1 MPYYPPMGFHFR
13 VEFLTDNGARKF
25 DETSF
30 QEVSGLS
37 VEIGTEEL
45 SEGGVNN
52 FSHRL
57 PGKIKF
63 GNIVLKRGMVLDSKL
78 ATWISAAV
86 ENYEFEPLTLAIS
99 LLNFKHQ
106 PLMTWHFYR
115 AWPVKWT
122 TSDFKAQDNSIVV
135 ETVELAYQRFTR
147 RKPNA

>member
-1 MPYYPPMGFHFR
+1 MPYYPPTGFHFR
-13 VEFLTDNGARKF
+13 VEFLTSNGARKF

-52 FSHRL
+52 YSHRI
-57 PGKIKF
+57 PGKVKF
-63 GNIVLKRGMVLDSKL
+63 GNLVLKRGMVIDSKL
-78 ATWISAAV
+78 ADWISKAV

-99 LLNFKHQ
+99 LLNQKHQ

-122 TSDFKAQDNSIVV
+122 TSDFKAMDNSIVV

>member
-1 MPYYPPMGFHFR
+1 MPYYPPLGFHFR
-13 VEFLTDNGARKF
+13 VEFLTDSGARRF

-37 VEIGTEEL
+37 VEIATEEL

-52 FSHRL
+52 YSHRL
-57 PGKIKF
+57 PGKVKF
-63 GNIVLKRGMVLDSKL
+63 GNLVLKRGLVVDSKL
-78 ATWISAAV
+78 AKWISSAV
-86 ENYEFEPLTLAIS
+86 ENYQFEPLTLAVS
-99 LLNFKHQ
+99 LLNNQHQ

-122 TSDFKAQDNSIVV
+122 TSDLKAQDNAIVV